1 MTWHEKF
8 FCDPFRSFR
17 WSGDV
22 VVENFASKFDA
33 STSGDSLVSKLW
45 RMVDKHL
52 SINRVSYVPRVGE
65 VLNSEFSMCLKTP
78 GHTPEAVALTF
89 ELRSLGPAAA
99 LPRRQKVPK
108 IGLHLSLD
116 CLLHGH

>member
-1 MTWHEKF
+1 MVLF
-8 FCDPFRSFR
+8 FTFRCKK
-17 WSGDV
+17 
-22 VVENFASKFDA
+22 NDA

-99 LPRRQKVPK
+99 LPLPACFCCRWWK
-108 IGLHLSLD
+108 HLFV
-116 CLLHGH
+116 